1 MSGAF
6 WATASRIA
14 LLLVFTLTGCR
25 SGPQPSAPQT
35 ELERTLYF
43 VERDQGGEL
52 HRISGAQAAD
62 PALSVAHV
70 PWEHPV
76 DVDSR
81 VEVRL
86 NKSMLGALGATA
98 RVPELASELTEQ
110 AGRLRRLLDTLQA
123 MVAARAVAIDR
134 WMDLVNAPDA
144 AREPADAAFSAA
156 LVPLSALKKEF
167 AERINECYPD
177 EPATEERLGQI
188 EDLVRQMGKQPA
200 KSAELVAFLQ
210 ADIDTID
217 QTARAMSE
225 KSTQSFALRL
235 EAFLVPGEEGKDPAA
250 IHLEGYDSIA
260 DRRVKL
266 TDRTGVKL
274 SAADRKRLQALL
286 ASAKELADAANRVN
300 EGEVDLTEALDGA
313 TSELG
318 RKLDSYFGD
327 LDALVKQLERRQS
340 AKRWEATVKAAEEFS
355 KELES
360 LAQAQLDAKAKALAV
375 ELEQKLES
383 WTEESGL
390 LTALTALRDE
400 LRAFR
405 EAWRN
410 GDSKIAALQ
419 GVAKLAEPAGQVLA
433 SLGKWR
439 PLLDG
444 ARESLR
450 DSFAAWKAEFPQLRE
465 QLEQRFDDSALAKSL
480 EEWRLLARQAR
491 ELSEPLQ
498 RYAGFPVEA
507 LPLAASFRVPEAID
521 MPLDDAPNTAIDLRK
536 TDRRPG
542 DRIELR
548 ATLIEDGAEKSSAST
563 SFTARK
569 LGWYGELVPAVVL
582 TTADQLAGASDSAG
596 FSASLSWM
604 LRHGARPYD
613 ESGWAQSARWLGWG
627 VGIHATLLNFDPD
640 NDAEIG
646 LGATLGL
653 WDGRLLFGA
662 GVNVL
667 AESDNEGRYYYF
679 AGSSLIPLLQ
689 ALQAD

>member
-1 MSGAF
+1 MRTSL
-6 WATASRIA
+6 A
-14 LLLVFTLTGCR
+14 LLVVTLVAALAACR
-25 SGPQPSAPQT
+25 SAPKPSAPQT
-35 ELERTLYF
+35 ELERAIYF
-43 VERDQGGEL
+43 VERDRGGEL
-52 HRISGAQAAD
+52 HRISGRQAEDAELD
-62 PALSVAHV
+62 VAHV

-86 NKSMLGALGATA
+86 NKGMLAPLGKEA
-98 RVPELASELTEQ
+98 RVPELASSVRSG
-110 AGRLRRLLDTLQA
+110 ADRLRKLLDSLRTL
-123 MVAARAVAIDR
+123 VAARATAIERWRTVA
-134 WMDLVNAPDA
+134 DA
-144 AREPADAAFSAA
+144 EGAVDGESLDAAFSAA
-156 LVPLSALKKEF
+156 LVPLNAAKVQF
-167 AERINECYPD
+167 AAQIEECYPD
-177 EPATEERLGQI
+177 APATAEKRGQI
-188 EDLVRQMGKQPA
+188 EELFEEMMADPA
-200 KSAELVAFLQ
+200 KAPQLVAFLQ
-210 ADIDTID
+210 GEIDALD
-217 QTARAMSE
+217 RATRSVTSE
-225 KSTQSFALRL
+225 TVQSFALRL
-235 EAFLVPGEEGKDPAA
+235 EAFLVPSEEGKEPAA

-274 SAADRKRLQALL
+274 SAADRKRLQELL

-300 EGEVDLTEALDGA
+300 DGEVELTEALDNA

-318 RKLDSYFGD
+318 RKLERYFDD
-327 LDALVKQLERRQS
+327 LDALVTEFERHQREERWKQ
-340 AKRWEATVKAAEEFS
+340 TVKAAEEFA

-360 LAQAQLDAKAKALAV
+360 LAKAELDVKAKALAE
-375 ELEQKLES
+375 ELKVALQAWTDQSGLVAALATLRGELQAVRDAWRGASSKLE
-383 WTEESGL
+383 
-390 LTALTALRDE
+390 AL
-400 LRAFR
+400 
-405 EAWRN
+405 
-410 GDSKIAALQ
+410 KQ
-419 GVAKLAEPAGQVLA
+419 VAKLKQPVQDVLEA
-433 SLGKWR
+433 LGAWR

-444 ARESLR
+444 ARETLR
-450 DSFAAWKAEFPQLRE
+450 KSFTTWKTEFPQLRE
-465 QLEQRFDDSALAKSL
+465 QLEQRFGESALAKSL
-480 EEWRLLARQAR
+480 DEWRSLARRAR
-491 ELSEPLQ
+491 ELADPL
-498 RYAGFPVEA
+498 RRWAGFPVKA

-542 DRIELR
+542 DRVELR
-548 ATLIEDGAEKSSAST
+548 ATLIEDGAEKRTSST

-582 TTADQLAGASDSAG
+582 VTADQLAGASDSAG

-627 VGIHATLLNFDPD
+627 LGIHATLLNFDPN

-667 AESDNEGRYYYF
+667 AESDSEGRFYYF

-689 ALQAD
+689 ALQGD